1 MENRTPFK
9 GEGFEVVCP
18 NCRGRFHK
26 TTAKFDNTKPT
37 TGDMLTLHD
46 KYGKKGFNW
55 STFPESPGMRA
66 GDLECPQCGALY
78 CQGGFYLKSIDPIPG
93 YTAQV
98 ELEEKPNTVQE
109 KAEEDFTCKNCGKVC
124 KSAAGLK
131 SHMKSCSKKVEDNG

>member
-1 MENRTPFK
+1 MGNRTKFK
-9 GEGFEVVCP
+9 GEGFEIVCP

-26 TTAKFDNTKPT
+26 TTAKFDNTVPT
-37 TGDMLTLHD
+37 TGNMLTLHD
-46 KYGKKGFNW
+46 KYGAKGFNW

-78 CQGGFYLKSIDPIPG
+78 CQGGFYLKSVEPIPG
-93 YTAQV
+93 YV
-98 ELEEKPNTVQE
+98 KEVQPVVAPE
-109 KAEEDFTCKNCGKVC
+109 VFTCDFCGKVC